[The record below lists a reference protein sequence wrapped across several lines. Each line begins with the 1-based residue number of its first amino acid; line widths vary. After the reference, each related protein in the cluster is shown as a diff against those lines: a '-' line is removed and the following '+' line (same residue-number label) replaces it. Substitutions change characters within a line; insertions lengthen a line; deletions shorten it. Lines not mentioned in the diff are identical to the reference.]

1 MKSLQE
7 VKIDLENLYRK
18 CFPNTIH
25 KKILVASTHHP
36 YTSPHI
42 RLISSTYL
50 LNKIQDEYDIKI
62 LYWDY
67 TKPNP
72 IKYRE
77 ELIIDTGILNLNSE
91 PYFLFEPDI
100 LYSLQKP
107 ILIDFQKI
115 ESMIKKIL
123 TDLNNLPNFKKIERT
138 RLFVSRL
145 NELLNIYKSLDY
157 NENGTLWSIK
167 LLAKELE
174 LTGFKEESEFL
185 LKNSI
190 SIFSSEM
197 FKNYLIN
204 SLEYLHNTEYNP
216 LKILPKV
223 FEEKPLF
230 LYEENRETHKLYV
243 YDENNLVKSS
253 DGEKINFNE
262 LINKIKNTTK
272 ECIRPA
278 QTIPGYLFYISNI
291 YEFGKD
297 YDTKNKLSIYFE
309 NKPTHLNVV
318 KKDYIESVSFKTG
331 ITYSVIDNNTFKRV
345 SSQKSSRLNTI
356 NALYL
361 HFGKNIEKTLKDIFS
376 NKSGPLELEM
386 TKDYYL

>member
-67 TKPNP
+67 TKPTP

-174 LTGFKEESEFL
+174 L
-185 LKNSI
+185 
-190 SIFSSEM
+190 
-197 FKNYLIN
+197 
-204 SLEYLHNTEYNP
+204 
-216 LKILPKV
+216 
-223 FEEKPLF
+223 KPLF